1 MRTILALLLAGT
13 FLAGQVLDGWDEND
27 DCLAVPPSGQFDDF
41 ADAALSGIDVP
52 RLMVVPL

>member
-1 MRTILALLLAGT
+1 MKAVLAMALAVT

-41 ADAALSGIDVP
+41 VDIAVSGMIGGERCT
-52 RLMVVPL
+52 RL